1 MIKLHKNSHEIVV
14 PGARSVKLV
23 SGGFTLTLGSFHC
36 IYNTPLSATV
46 LHEGQMRK
54 LRIVNVNL
62 LAYVALIGIGIISVF
77 TVYGRK
83 NG

>member
-14 PGARSVKLV
+14 PGARSVKLMC
-23 SGGFTLTLGSFHC
+23 GGFTVTLGSFHI

-46 LHEGQMRK
+46 LHKGEMMK
-54 LRIVNVNL
+54 SRIVNVNL
-62 LAYVALIGIGIISVF
+62 LIQIALIGIGIISVF
-77 TVYGRK
+77 TIYGRK